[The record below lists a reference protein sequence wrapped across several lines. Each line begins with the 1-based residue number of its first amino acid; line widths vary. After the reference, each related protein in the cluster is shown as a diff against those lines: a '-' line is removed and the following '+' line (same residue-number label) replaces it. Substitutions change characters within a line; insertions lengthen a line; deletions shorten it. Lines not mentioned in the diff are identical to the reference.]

1 MADIYNKVDER
12 LQDTNKA
19 TQKAINAALKFARP
33 KQIMAILEIIASII
47 ASIGINLVAFKFDF
61 SCFKDGW
68 FYVSSLCT
76 LAAII
81 LIYRGTINAI
91 YPKTSTRPV
100 VVEAREKYKKLND
113 NKGLD
118 LEEYLKIYNRET
130 KKEAWRAFIGKKI
143 LKWQHK
149 KDRFRKN
156 LVKQEKIE
164 QECNKHI
171 TYLSKFISDEYLEEK
186 IDSINIKYNAVYY
199 SDFNNIEKSVPV
211 EKKFRDNYN
220 KAFTKSTMNKVI
232 YYMITTA
239 LFSIGVFTVG
249 EGSWVSWVSSVSLTI
264 VLIIVR
270 IATALQQADII
281 YDNEITKALVD
292 KTEVLEKYYEWKN
305 TQVPKENVKQ
315 ALDKVRVEERVSA
328 NKMLELE
335 REKHKKEL
343 EEVKQTAIKEAVK
356 MVMDKN
362 KVFENENSN

>member
-1 MADIYNKVDER
+1 MADIYNKVDDK
-12 LQDTNKA
+12 LQEANRA

-33 KQIMAILEIIASII
+33 KQILAIFEIIVSII

-61 SCFKDGW
+61 SCFYDGW

-100 VVEAREKYKKLND
+100 VIEAREKYKKLND
-113 NKGLD
+113 TKELD
-118 LEEYLKIYNRET
+118 LEDYLKVYNRET
-130 KKEAWRAFIGKKI
+130 KKDAWRAFIGRKI

-164 QECNKHI
+164 IECNKQI
-171 TYLSKFISDEYLEEK
+171 EYLSKFISDEYLEEN
-186 IDSINIKYNAVYY
+186 IDKINIKYNAVFY
-199 SDFNNIEKSVPV
+199 SDFNNIEKSVGV

-220 KAFTKSTMNKVI
+220 KAFTKSTMNKVV

-239 LFSIGVFTVG
+239 LLSIGVFTVG
-249 EGSWVSWVSSVSLTI
+249 DGSWVSWVSSIVLTI
-264 VLIIVR
+264 VMIIVR

-281 YDNEITKALVD
+281 YDNEITKALID
-292 KTEVLEKYYEWKN
+292 KTEVLEKYYEWKK
-305 TQVPKENVKQ
+305 TQKPKFDI
-315 ALDKVRVEERVSA
+315 DKTIEQVRIEERVNA

-335 REKHKKEL
+335 REKHEKEIKD
-343 EEVKQTAIKEAVK
+343 VKQTAINEAVK
-356 MVMDKN
+356 MVMEQDK
-362 KVFENENSN
+362 KIS